1 MTIITRS
8 EKGAPLTHAELDNNF
23 TELDDR
29 TAPSWT
35 VVNITPEVRPGD
47 VEAPELTNFYGGL
60 YEYVY
65 FDGQTSSSYANFCV
79 PMDYKIGTPL
89 KAAVQWTPGNFSH
102 DGNIRFGFEF
112 SYAWAYGSLAAPT
125 NHAFSAP
132 QTIYTL
138 ASGHTGMT
146 YHQHTHFFETEIPG
160 ELVQHNMRFLIRFF
174 RDGASELDTFA
185 GDVFV
190 TGLGFYYQRDKFGQ
204 PNPIPPF
211 V

>member
-1 MTIITRS
+1 MAIITRTS
-8 EKGAPLTHAELDNNF
+8 KGTPLTYAELDGNF
-23 TELDDR
+23 TDLDAR
-29 TAPSWT
+29 TSLSWT
-35 VVNITPEVRPGD
+35 VVNITPEVRPNDPDG
-47 VEAPELTNFYGGL
+47 PELTNFYGGL

-65 FDGQTSSSYANFCV
+65 FNGQTSSSYANFAV
-79 PMDYKIGTPL
+79 PMDYALGTPL

-112 SYAWAYGSLAAPT
+112 SYAWAYGSINAPT
-125 NHAFSAP
+125 NHAFSAT
-132 QTIYTL
+132 QTIYTS
-138 ASGHTGMT
+138 ASGHGNMT

-174 RDGASELDTFA
+174 RDGADPLDTFA
-185 GDVFV
+185 GDIFV
-190 TGLGFYYQRDKFGQ
+190 TGLGFYYQRNKFGQ